1 MATLRELGEIEVLRR
16 LIAARRGGS
25 GVVIG
30 PGDDAAVLAV
40 SPGAEIV
47 VTTDAFVEGRHY
59 LPQWSSPHAAG
70 ARLAAA
76 NLSDLAAMAAR
87 PRWALLSIGARPE
100 RDAQALVE
108 FQDGVG
114 LALAALGGE
123 IVGGNLTAVSGAEWQ
138 SLTLLGEVEPGRAWT
153 RTRARA
159 GDLVAITGR
168 PGRARA
174 GLALALKLDAAARTA
189 DWRPLLDAWLAPEE
203 RVTLALAL
211 AKMNAVTAAIDISDG
226 LAGDLARLCE
236 ASGVGVELDL
246 GALPK
251 DLELDA
257 AAASLGTSAEAL
269 RLGASDD
276 YELILAVDPSAEDAV
291 AATAR
296 TCGVPISFMGILT
309 ASRGELALR
318 DASGA
323 KRPLLERGYD
333 PFVEPGA

>member
-1 MATLRELGEIEVLRR
+1 MPTLRELGEIEVLRR
-16 LIAARRGGS
+16 LIGARRGGA
-25 GVVIG
+25 GVVIA
-30 PGDDAAVLAV
+30 PGDDAAVLAP

-47 VTTDAFVEGRHY
+47 ATTDAVVEGRHY
-59 LPQWSSPHAAG
+59 LPEWSPPQAAG

-87 PRWALLSIGARPE
+87 PRWALLSIGARPDRE
-100 RDAQALVE
+100 AQALLE
-108 FQDGVG
+108 FQNGVS

-153 RTRARA
+153 RARARA

-174 GLALALKLDAAARTA
+174 GLELALRLGGAARVA
-189 DWRPLLDAWLAPEE
+189 EWRPLLDAWLAPEE

-211 AKMNAVTAAIDISDG
+211 AKTNAVTAAIDISDG

-236 ASGVGVELDL
+236 ASGVGVELDS
-246 GALPK
+246 AAMPA
-251 DLELDA
+251 DPELEA
-257 AAASLGTSAEAL
+257 AAASLGVSTESL

-276 YELILAVDPSAEDAV
+276 YELILAVDPSAEQPLIAE
-291 AATAR
+291 AR
-296 TCGVPISFMGILT
+296 ACGVLVSIVGRFTGN
-309 ASRGELALR
+309 RGELSIH
-318 DASGA
+318 DGSGA
-323 KRPLLERGYD
+323 KRPLIERGYD
-333 PFVEPGA
+333 PFAASAT